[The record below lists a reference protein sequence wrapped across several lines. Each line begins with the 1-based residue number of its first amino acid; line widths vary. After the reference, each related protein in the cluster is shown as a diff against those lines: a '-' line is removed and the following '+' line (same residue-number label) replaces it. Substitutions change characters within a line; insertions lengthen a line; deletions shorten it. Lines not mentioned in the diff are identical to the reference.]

1 MAISLTNEVPASQVD
16 TSDPFGYPYGKYQN
30 VTSDGANDGTPA
42 IAAQFNDFY
51 GHLCAILDEADLT
64 PSNVPDKVNAS
75 QYLTASKI
83 VHGLSLDTAE
93 KLLLQD
99 PTQLPV
105 GTSAIVTSDG
115 LKNGI
120 WVVSTWTSEVDND
133 DTIKVNTAW
142 STVSKYWQKQMD
154 SGPNPGIV
162 NGDAAL
168 RVGAEDPLTQ
178 RHIAI
183 GPDSIVSK
191 YDATTIAPLYLGYS
205 TTSLLTLS
213 QTVNNLSVG
222 AETIWQVI
230 DLGVSG
236 GGRTFY
242 AKSFYSGLQSPVFTK
257 ADITSQY
264 TPDDGGSRVISS
276 EDENKF
282 IKITDVLDS
291 SADIEITVNT
301 GIFNPNFQQQVEFW
315 YPGTESGTL
324 KFIEGTNVT
333 IHRNVDVDP
342 NSVVVLKKL
351 VASGGNE
358 EFILVG
364 VK

>member
-1 MAISLTNEVPASQVD
+1 M
-16 TSDPFGYPYGKYQN
+16 
-30 VTSDGANDGTPA
+30 
-42 IAAQFNDFY
+42 
-51 GHLCAILDEADLT
+51 
-64 PSNVPDKVNAS
+64 
-75 QYLTASKI
+75 
-83 VHGLSLDTAE
+83 
-93 KLLLQD
+93 
-99 PTQLPV
+99 
-105 GTSAIVTSDG
+105 
-115 LKNGI
+115 
-120 WVVSTWTSEVDND
+120 
-133 DTIKVNTAW
+133 
-142 STVSKYWQKQMD
+142 
-154 SGPNPGIV
+154 
-162 NGDAAL
+162 
-168 RVGAEDPLTQ
+168 
-178 RHIAI
+178 
-183 GPDSIVSK
+183 
-191 YDATTIAPLYLGYS
+191 
-205 TTSLLTLS
+205 
-213 QTVNNLSVG
+213 
-222 AETIWQVI
+222 
-230 DLGVSG
+230 SG

-276 EDENKF
+276 DDENKF

-351 VASGGNE
+351 VSSGGNE
-358 EFILVG
+358 EFILIG